1 MTQFNLTAGSIYL
14 VAFLITLSAAGL
26 AHLLKRT
33 KPVTIASGI
42 MSPMGSIY
50 ALTAAFLLSN
60 AFLNVTN
67 LKTSITQEV
76 VTINKLGGLVSALPD
91 LQRVEARRL
100 IYDYGYSI
108 ANDESIT
115 IQKGKA
121 SEKSL
126 LALQRV
132 KDFFAS
138 ADASPGEG
146 KKESALTSNYSKK
159 VTDLLY
165 DLIDARER
173 RIALAK
179 GGFSQELALALG
191 LMYFALC
198 TTIFVVNTK
207 PWDIFVAGL
216 LLMIAAPVP
225 CQLLILFSNPFS
237 SGIINIKEIFDAL
250 LERSL

>member
-1 MTQFNLTAGSIYL
+1 MIQAKLTVGSVYL
-14 VAFLITLSAAGL
+14 LAFFLTLCAAGL
-26 AHLLKRT
+26 ANLLKRIR
-33 KPVTIASGI
+33 PINIPSGI
-42 MSPMGSIY
+42 MSPIGSIY

-60 AFLNVTN
+60 AFLNVSN

-91 LQRVEARRL
+91 MQRVEARRL

-115 IQKGKA
+115 IQQGMA
-121 SEKSL
+121 SDKSL

-132 KDFFAS
+132 KDFFES
-138 ADASPGEG
+138 PDANPPA
-146 KKESALTSNYSKK
+146 KKESVLTSNYSKK

-173 RIALAK
+173 RIAKAK
-179 GGFSQELALALG
+179 PGFTQALALALG
-191 LMYFALC
+191 LMYFALA
-198 TTIFVVNTK
+198 TTIFVVTTK
-207 PWDIFVAGL
+207 PWDLFVAGL
-216 LLMIAAPVP
+216 ILMIAAPVP

>member
-1 MTQFNLTAGSIYL
+1 MIQPNFTAGSVYL
-14 VAFLITLSAAGL
+14 LAFVLTLCAAGL
-26 AHLLKRT
+26 AHLLKRI
-33 KPVTIASGI
+33 KPINIPSGI

-60 AFLNVTN
+60 AFLNVSN

-108 ANDESIT
+108 ANDESVT
-115 IQKGKA
+115 IQQGMA
-121 SEKSL
+121 SDKSL

-132 KDFFAS
+132 KDFFES
-138 ADASPGEG
+138 PDANPPQG
-146 KKESALTSNYSKK
+146 KKESVLTSNYSKK

-173 RIALAK
+173 RIAQAK
-179 GGFSQELALALG
+179 PGFTQALALALG

-198 TTIFVVNTK
+198 TTIFVVTTK
-207 PWDIFVAGL
+207 PWDLFVAGL

-225 CQLLILFSNPFS
+225 CQLLILFSNHFS
-237 SGIINIKEIFDAL
+237 SGIINIKDIFDAL

>member
-1 MTQFNLTAGSIYL
+1 MPQFNLTAGSVYL
-14 VAFLITLSAAGL
+14 VAFLITLIAAGL

-60 AFLNVTN
+60 AFLNATN

-108 ANDESIT
+108 ANDESVT

-132 KDFFAS
+132 KDFLRHQM
-138 ADASPGEG
+138 ETQR
-146 KKESALTSNYSKK
+146 KTRKNRL
-159 VTDLLY
+159 
-165 DLIDARER
+165 
-173 RIALAK
+173 
-179 GGFSQELALALG
+179 
-191 LMYFALC
+191 
-198 TTIFVVNTK
+198 
-207 PWDIFVAGL
+207 
-216 LLMIAAPVP
+216 
-225 CQLLILFSNPFS
+225 
-237 SGIINIKEIFDAL
+237 
-250 LERSL
+250 